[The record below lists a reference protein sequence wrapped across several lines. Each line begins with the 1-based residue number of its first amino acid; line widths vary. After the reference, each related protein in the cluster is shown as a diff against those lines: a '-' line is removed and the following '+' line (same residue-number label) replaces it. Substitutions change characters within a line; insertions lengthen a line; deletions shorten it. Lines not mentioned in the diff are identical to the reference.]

1 MLFPSVEAA
10 LCHSGISVR
19 LLSAWRTSAV
29 QEDLALLA
37 QFFGEKPDSDS
48 AALFKLLCSFMQL
61 FDTTVVQMMK
71 KMGALDGPEG

>member
-1 MLFPSVEAA
+1 M
-10 LCHSGISVR
+10 
-19 LLSAWRTSAV
+19 